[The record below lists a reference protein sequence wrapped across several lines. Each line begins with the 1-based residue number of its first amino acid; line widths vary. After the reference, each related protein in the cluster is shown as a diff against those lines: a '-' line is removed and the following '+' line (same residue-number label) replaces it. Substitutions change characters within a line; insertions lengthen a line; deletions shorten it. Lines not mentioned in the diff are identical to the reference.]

1 MKQSLLRLLL
11 ALAVTAPVLSAQQT
25 MTHDQHAQH
34 GKPALDAELAEHF
47 KGIALTD
54 AQVRQVTE
62 IKAKHHK
69 AIDAL
74 KANPAGRDSVA
85 LAAEVQQHM
94 AAEHAEFMAL
104 LTPEQKKVF
113 EENMKGHHAPAA
125 AKPAMDHG
133 AHGAHDMKKP
143 EAKAPTKVPE
153 TRRP

>member
-1 MKQSLLRLLL
+1 MLKSLLRLSL
-11 ALAVTAPVLSAQQT
+11 ALAVASPALSAQQA
-25 MTHDQHAQH
+25 MSHDHHA
-34 GKPALDAELAEHF
+34 KPALDAELAGHF
-47 KGIALTD
+47 KGITLTD

-74 KANPAGRDSVA
+74 KANPAGRDQAA
-85 LAAEVQQHM
+85 LDAEVQQHM

-133 AHGAHDMKKP
+133 AHGAHDMKKA
-143 EAKAPTKVPE
+143 ESKAPTKVPE
-153 TRRP
+153 ARRP

>member
-1 MKQSLLRLLL
+1 MLKSLLRLSLAFSVAAP
-11 ALAVTAPVLSAQQT
+11 ALAAQQA
-25 MTHDQHAQH
+25 MSHDQHA
-34 GKPALDAELAEHF
+34 KPALDAELTEHF
-47 KGIALTD
+47 KGITLTE
-54 AQVRQVTE
+54 AQVRQVSE

-74 KANPAGRDSVA
+74 KANPAGRDAAA
-85 LAAEVQQHM
+85 LDADVQKHM

-133 AHGAHDMKKP
+133 AHGAHDMKKG
-143 EAKAPTKVPE
+143 ESKAPTKAPE
-153 TRRP
+153 ARRP

>member
-1 MKQSLLRLLL
+1 MLKSLLRLSL
-11 ALAVTAPVLSAQQT
+11 ALTVAAPALAAQQA
-25 MTHDQHAQH
+25 MSHDHHA
-34 GKPALDAELAEHF
+34 KPALDAELAEHF
-47 KGIALTD
+47 KGITLTE

-74 KANPAGRDSVA
+74 RANPTSSDSVA
-85 LAAEVQQHM
+85 LNAAVQKHM

-113 EENMKGHHAPAA
+113 EENMKGHHGPAA

-133 AHGAHDMKKP
+133 AHGAHDMKKAD
-143 EAKAPTKVPE
+143 AKAPTKVPE

>member
-1 MKQSLLRLLL
+1 MLKSLLRLSL
-11 ALAVTAPVLSAQQT
+11 ALSVVAPALSAQHA
-25 MTHDQHAQH
+25 MSHDQHA
-34 GKPALDAELAEHF
+34 KPALDAELTEHF
-47 KGIALTD
+47 KGISLSE

-74 KANPAGRDSVA
+74 RTNPAGRDSVA
-85 LAAEVQQHM
+85 LNAEVQKHM

-113 EENMKGHHAPAA
+113 EENMKGHHGPAA
-125 AKPAMDHG
+125 AKPA
-133 AHGAHDMKKP
+133 
-143 EAKAPTKVPE
+143 E